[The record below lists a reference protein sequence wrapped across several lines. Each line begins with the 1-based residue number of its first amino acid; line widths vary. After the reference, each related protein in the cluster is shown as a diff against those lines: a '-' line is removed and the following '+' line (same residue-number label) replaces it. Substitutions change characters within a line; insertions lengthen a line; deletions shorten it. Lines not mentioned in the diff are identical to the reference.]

1 MDKLFLEEC
10 LNNGMSTRDIEKIC
24 DKKHNTINYWIHKYE
39 LMSLSKFSKLE
50 QFKFEKIDSKEKA
63 YALGFIL
70 ADGAIKTIWLILRY
84 SYTTKRF
91 WISFQTSLMEEFV
104 LTEL

>member
-39 LMSLSKFSKLE
+39 LMSDKVE
-50 QFKFEKIDSKEKA
+50 A
-63 YALGFIL
+63 
-70 ADGAIKTIWLILRY
+70 
-84 SYTTKRF
+84 
-91 WISFQTSLMEEFV
+91 
-104 LTEL
+104 